1 MPAALQPRR
10 KTFKVNLISFSFHS
24 ATKKTREND
33 EEVFPFSLCT
43 TRGEFAKG
51 KAFFLLSVYY
61 FCKKKKKKALRIW
74 SEHT

>member
-1 MPAALQPRR
+1 MMPAALQPRR

-43 TRGEFAKG
+43 TRGEFAK
-51 KAFFLLSVYY
+51 
-61 FCKKKKKKALRIW
+61 
-74 SEHT
+74 